1 MKTMKFDV
9 KAIVSVQ
16 NRANDLWE
24 ASTDP
29 KNHEEYVAAANRLLG
44 ALETF
49 WAMGVIDEK

>member
-29 KNHEEYVAAANRLLG
+29 KDHEEYVAAANRLLG